1 MKILIIKFGALG
13 DMIIASPIIRCL
25 LKRHKGAG
33 IWLLTTPAHADLF
46 SGHGD
51 LHIKTAERRGLAE
64 TLRQAGWLRKMRFER
79 IYDLQSSDRSG
90 LLCALSG
97 AGLRIGNH
105 PRFPYHIH
113 PARRYAGECHCFER
127 LNQMLELADG
137 QRADP
142 KPRLPPERAA
152 SDKVRDWLKARD
164 LSGRPFALLHA
175 GSSGKHPQKRW
186 PHYAELA
193 RAVFASGVNIIWIG
207 AGEDAALN
215 QRLSRTLGMDATG
228 EFSVPELI
236 ALGQEARFAVTND
249 SAPMHILSCSG
260 TPVYGLF
267 GPTNPRRNHALGHA
281 ERVIYA
287 GPEWPRN
294 DAAFVPL
301 SIADIPVARVIEK
314 LADDRMLEPRD
325 YNPSTRLKTA
335 RHY

>member
-25 LKRHKGAG
+25 LNLHQGAR
-33 IWLLTTPAHADLF
+33 IWLLTTPPHAGLFAGHKDLR
-46 SGHGD
+46 
-51 LHIKTAERRGLAE
+51 IKTAERGGLAQ
-64 TLRQAGWLRKMRFER
+64 TLRQAVWLRKMAFDR
-79 IYDLQSSDRSG
+79 IYDLQSSDRGG

-113 PARRYAGECHCFER
+113 PARRYAGDCHCFER
-127 LNQMLELADG
+127 LNQMLEQADG
-137 QRADP
+137 RRADP
-142 KPRLPPERAA
+142 KPRLPPEPAA

-175 GSSGKHPQKRW
+175 GSSRKHPQKRW
-186 PHYAELA
+186 PYYAALA
-193 RAVFASGVNIIWIG
+193 RAIFASGVNIIWIG

-215 QRLSRTLGMDATG
+215 QKLSRTLGTDATG
-228 EFSVPELI
+228 QFNVPELI

-249 SAPMHILSCSG
+249 SAPMHILSCSD

-267 GPTNPRRNHALGHA
+267 GPTNPRRSHALGHA
-281 ERVIYA
+281 GRVIYA
-287 GPEWPRN
+287 GLEWPRN
-294 DAAFVPL
+294 DAAFVPF

-314 LADDRMLEPRD
+314 LADDGMLEPQTD
-325 YNPSTRLKTA
+325 NQSTA
-335 RHY
+335 RHYQ

>member
-1 MKILIIKFGALG
+1 
-13 DMIIASPIIRCL
+13 MIIAGPIIRCL
-25 LKRHKGAG
+25 LNRHKQAG
-33 IWLLTTPAHADLF
+33 IWLLTTPPYAGLF
-46 SGHGD
+46 SGHKD
-51 LHIKTAERRGLAE
+51 LRIKTAERGGLVE
-64 TLRQAGWLRKMRFER
+64 TLRQAVWLRKMRFDR

-97 AGLRIGNH
+97 AGLCIGNR

-137 QRADP
+137 RRAAP
-142 KPRLPPERAA
+142 NPRLPPERAA
-152 SDKVRDWLKARD
+152 TDKVRDWLKARD

-175 GSSGKHPQKRW
+175 GSNRRHPQKRW

-193 RAVFASGVNIIWIG
+193 RAVLASGVNIIWIG

-215 QRLSRTLGMDATG
+215 QRLSRTLGINATG
-228 EFSVPELI
+228 EFSAPELI
-236 ALGQEARFAVTND
+236 ALGQKARFAVTND
-249 SAPMHILSCSG
+249 SAPMHILSCSD

-281 ERVIYA
+281 GRVIYA
-287 GPEWPRN
+287 GPEWPPN

-314 LADDRMLEPRD
+314 LADDGMLEPRAD
-325 YNPSTRLKTA
+325 NPSTRLKTA
-335 RHY
+335 RHYR

>member
-1 MKILIIKFGALG
+1 
-13 DMIIASPIIRCL
+13 MIIASPIIRCL
-25 LKRHKGAG
+25 LKRHQGAG
-33 IWLLTTPAHADLF
+33 IWLLTTPPYADLF
-46 SGHGD
+46 SGHRD
-51 LHIKTAERRGLAE
+51 LHIKTAERGGLVE
-64 TLRQAGWLRKMRFER
+64 TLRQAVWLRKMAFDR

-97 AGLRIGNH
+97 AGLCIGNQ

-113 PARRYAGECHCFER
+113 PARRYAGDCHCFER

-137 QRADP
+137 QRAEP

-164 LSGRPFALLHA
+164 LSGRPLALLHA
-175 GSSGKHPQKRW
+175 GSSRRHPQKRW
-186 PHYAELA
+186 PYYGELA
-193 RAVFASGVNIIWIG
+193 RTVFASGVNIIWIG

-215 QRLSRTLGMDATG
+215 QRLSRTLGTDATG
-228 EFSVPELI
+228 QFNVPELI
-236 ALGQEARFAVTND
+236 ALGREARFSVTND
-249 SAPMHILSCSG
+249 SAPMHILSCSD
-260 TPVYGLF
+260 TPVYALF

-287 GPEWPRN
+287 GPEWPLN

-301 SIADIPVARVIEK
+301 SIADIRAARVIER

-325 YNPSTRLKTA
+325 HNPSNRLETA
-335 RHY
+335 RHCQ